1 MTTDIATLLPTIK
14 ILKDEPLSHY
24 SWTKTGGPADFLA
37 FPRSVAETQQ
47 LIETARNLEL
57 PVTVLGN
64 ASNLIVRDGGIR
76 GLTMILTKMDQ
87 IKTTDER
94 VIADAGAA
102 YIAATKAAQRAGLTG
117 LEFAAGIPGSV
128 GGGVYMNAGAYGG
141 ETAQVL
147 ESALVLTEQGELKRL
162 DNAELDFSYRH
173 SAVQASQMVVLQA
186 TFRLWSGI
194 RNLIQQEMDHLNYLR
209 KSKQPLEYPSCG
221 SVFKRPKGY
230 FAGKLIHEAGLQGYQ
245 SGGAAVSRK
254 HAGFIVNVNQAT
266 ATDYLNVIAHVQQT
280 VYNQTGVKLETE
292 VRVIGVEPE

>member
-1 MTTDIATLLPTIK
+1 
-14 ILKDEPLSHY
+14 
-24 SWTKTGGPADFLA
+24 
-37 FPRSVAETQQ
+37 
-47 LIETARNLEL
+47 
-57 PVTVLGN
+57 
-64 ASNLIVRDGGIR
+64 
-76 GLTMILTKMDQ
+76 
-87 IKTTDER
+87 
-94 VIADAGAA
+94 
-102 YIAATKAAQRAGLTG
+102 
-117 LEFAAGIPGSV
+117 
-128 GGGVYMNAGAYGG
+128 MNAGAYGG